1 MAEDDPLESS
11 PEKKRGAAAEQD
23 KGLDSITDFV
33 SKAAPLGRHCDAVVM
48 RRSRT
53 ICIDHCFSFVL

>member
-1 MAEDDPLESS
+1 MAEDEPLESS

-33 SKAAPLGRHCDAVVM
+33 SQAAPLGCHCDDVVL
-48 RRSRT
+48 RCSRT
-53 ICIDHCFSFVL
+53 LCIDR